1 MATESVID
9 KLTQQILSQG
19 TSDKWTGTGKG
30 SAQANAAEMARI
42 IADTGV
48 TDISQFGTITKPA
61 NVDVIP
67 IFQPVLQGQGDSQEY
82 VNQVV
87 GYQDANGN
95 IVDPSKVSVLT
106 DYGGESGNMT
116 TSYIAPVGIQTT
128 YGNKATGQEV
138 ANTYGERQTGNAFG
152 GTFEGSGN
160 TGYRVDTSSGTPVF
174 YTTKASSNDLFNLL
188 ADNPLLNVGAN
199 VLAGIYGG
207 PAGVAALNAAQGKD
221 FKDVATA
228 TLLAYAGQQ
237 AGNYLGGGTPP
248 VVGVDGAIPITG
260 ADLGIDYSLAN
271 GVGPTNLTSM
281 GGAQGLQGGTSA
293 NLTSM
298 GGGQGITLNL
308 GAPSVTLAD
317 VLSTFGGVNPA
328 NLTNMGG
335 AQGLTYQTPT
345 GLVTSTTT
353 LPIGGLTGNN
363 NVIGETGINTAT
375 NIGSSIGSTIPT
387 TVINPPVLPPVV
399 TTPVVTPPAPPPVV
413 PPVGTPTITDVLR
426 TIAPIASIVAATT
439 ALTPTTTTPTG
450 FGIVPI
456 PADWKT
462 PPKPTVAP
470 FTPLTPIN
478 FGTQNL
484 LRGTQFEEFLNPNY
498 GKVPEPVKYSQ
509 PSNLSYNDL
518 MSILGS
524 KQGSASSLSI
534 NDIISGIQNQYGQT
548 PTRTMG

>member
-48 TDISQFGTITKPA
+48 TDIKQFGVITKPA

-82 VNQVV
+82 VSQIV
-87 GYQDANGN
+87 GYQDASGN
-95 IVDPSKVSVLT
+95 IVDPSLVQSTFVPAGE
-106 DYGGESGNMT
+106 GGNDQT
-116 TSYIAPVGIQTT
+116 VYTAPVGKQEVF
-128 YGNKATGQEV
+128 GNKLTGQEV

-160 TGYRVDTSSGTPVF
+160 TGYRVDMSSGTPVF

-221 FKDVATA
+221 FRDVATA

-237 AGNYLGGGTPP
+237 AGDFFGGGNPP
-248 VVGVDGAIPITG
+248 VVGVDGSIPIT
-260 ADLGIDYSLAN
+260 ATDLGIDYNLAN
-271 GVGPTNLTSM
+271 GVGPTNLTNM
-281 GGAQGLQGGTSA
+281 GGAQGLVNGTSA
-293 NLTSM
+293 NLSSM

-375 NIGSSIGSTIPT
+375 NIGSNIGSTIPT

-399 TTPVVTPPAPPPVV
+399 TTPVVTPPATPPATPPVV
-413 PPVGTPTITDVLR
+413 PPATPPTVTDVLR
-426 TIAPIASIVAATT
+426 TIAPIASIVATTT
-439 ALTPTTTTPTG
+439 ALTPTTTTPTTPTG
-450 FGIVPI
+450 FNIVPI

-478 FGTQNL
+478 FGTRNL
-484 LRGTQFEEFLNPNY
+484 LKGTQFEDFLNANY
-498 GKVPEPVKYSQ
+498 GKVPEPVQYSQ

-524 KQGSASSLSI
+524 MEFCIVQFHC
-534 NDIISGIQNQYGQT
+534 
-548 PTRTMG
+548 

>member
-1 MATESVID
+1 MATAAVID
-9 KLTQQILSQG
+9 KLTQQILAQG
-19 TSDKWTGTGKG
+19 TTDKWTGTGKG
-30 SAQANAAEMARI
+30 SAEANATEMARI
-42 IADTGV
+42 IAETGV
-48 TDISQFGTITKPA
+48 TDISQFGAITKPA
-61 NVDVIP
+61 DVEVIP

-87 GYQDANGN
+87 GYQDASGN
-95 IVDPSKVSVLT
+95 IVDPSKVNVST
-106 DYGGESGNMT
+106 DYGGETGNIT
-116 TSYIAPVGIQTT
+116 TTYIAPVGTQTT

-160 TGYRVDTSSGTPVF
+160 TGYRVDLSSGTPVF

-188 ADNPLLNVGAN
+188 ANDPLLNAGAN
-199 VLAGIYGG
+199 ILAGVYGG

-237 AGNYLGGGTPP
+237 AGNYLGGGTTP

-260 ADLGIDYSLAN
+260 TDLGIDYSLAN

-293 NLTSM
+293 NLANM

-308 GAPSVTLAD
+308 GAPSTTLAN
-317 VLSTFGGVNPA
+317 VLSTFGGAGPT
-328 NLTNMGG
+328 NLTTMGG
-335 AQGLTYQTPT
+335 GQGLTYQTPT
-345 GLVTSTTT
+345 GLVTSTGTI
-353 LPIGGLTGNN
+353 PIGS
-363 NVIGETGINTAT
+363 VIGQTGVNTAF
-375 NIGSSIGSTIPT
+375 NIGNGIGSTIPT
-387 TVINPPVLPPVV
+387 TVLPPTVVPPVV
-399 TTPVVTPPAPPPVV
+399 TTPVVTPPVAPPVV
-413 PPVGTPTITDVLR
+413 PPVTTPSITDVLR
-426 TIAPIASIVAATT
+426 VIAPIATIAAATNVVS
-439 ALTPTTTTPTG
+439 PKTTTPTG
-450 FGIVPI
+450 FDIVPI

-470 FTPLTPIN
+470 FTALSPID

-484 LRGTQFEEFLNPNY
+484 LKGTQFEEFLNANY

-524 KQGSASSLSI
+524 RQGMPSTSSLSI
-534 NDIISGIQNQYGQT
+534 NDIISGIQNQYGQA